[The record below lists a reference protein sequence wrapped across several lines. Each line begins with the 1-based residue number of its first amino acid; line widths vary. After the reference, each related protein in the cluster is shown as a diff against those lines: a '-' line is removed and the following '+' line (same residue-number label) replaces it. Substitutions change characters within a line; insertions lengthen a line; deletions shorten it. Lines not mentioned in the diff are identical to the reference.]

1 MSTSITPNGISK
13 AGVFSNPFFI
23 ENSVLESFL
32 SPLTNSSGSVIT
44 DSANNSIELYSQI
57 NHDLGFFTALEDL
70 GVANLSELILSGQAA
85 KIAEKFMVM
94 NEIIEW

>member
-32 SPLTNSSGSVIT
+32 SPLTNSSGS
-44 DSANNSIELYSQI
+44 ANNSIELYSQI
-57 NHDLGFFTALEDL
+57 NHDLGFFTALENL